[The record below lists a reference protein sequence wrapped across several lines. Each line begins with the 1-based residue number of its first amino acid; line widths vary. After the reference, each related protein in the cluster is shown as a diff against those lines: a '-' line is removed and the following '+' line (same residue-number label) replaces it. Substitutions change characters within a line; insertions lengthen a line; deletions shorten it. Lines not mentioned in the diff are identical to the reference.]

1 MPLGRKRSVLI
12 SLCVNSCVFW
22 QRPWKEGLKTINI
35 LSTMSYCYHIVESH
49 QDFGTILT
57 GDQQCNLGKPG
68 CFITETVLNLDLGRN
83 RLGLNVQTIYLA
95 PDLSCSFFISV
106 ILKTHFTFQKLI
118 LKTKYGAATKMCFH
132 LVLYPTSQIH
142 IPSVSHIT
150 NVLYNILR
158 DCCIVIFTKKLS
170 I

>member
-106 ILKTHFTFQKLI
+106 ILIK
-118 LKTKYGAATKMCFH
+118 
-132 LVLYPTSQIH
+132 
-142 IPSVSHIT
+142 
-150 NVLYNILR
+150 NILHFR
-158 DCCIVIFTKKLS
+158 NWLEHDIENKVRNDHQDVFSFSSLPHKPNPTPISFT
-170 I
+170 

>member
-57 GDQQCNLGKPG
+57 GDQQCNLGEARVFYHRNCLKPRFRKESPRSQ
-68 CFITETVLNLDLGRN
+68 CSNYISSTRFVLFLLHLSHPENTFYILETDIENKVRSGHQDVFSFSSLPHKPNPHSISFTYYKCL
-83 RLGLNVQTIYLA
+83 VQHT
-95 PDLSCSFFISV
+95 
-106 ILKTHFTFQKLI
+106 
-118 LKTKYGAATKMCFH
+118 
-132 LVLYPTSQIH
+132 
-142 IPSVSHIT
+142 
-150 NVLYNILR
+150 
-158 DCCIVIFTKKLS
+158 
-170 I
+170 